1 MIVYRKMKW
10 ANRILLLAMLLVTM
24 MCEATAQRDSATLLK
39 LAEAITA
46 ATTNNSSVKLAKQ
59 DEQIALAK
67 YRQTEAIYMPQVG
80 LSYTAM
86 TTNNPLNAFGF
97 KLQQKTIAAADFNP
111 ATLNHPNGTPDF
123 TTKLDLQQPIINMDM
138 LYMRKAAAVQ
148 KDIYAY
154 KTERTQEYIAFEVKK
169 AYLQLGVAYDAVKV
183 LEEALATAKQIRKY
197 STDYYNQGLVQK
209 TEVLN
214 AEVFVATTE
223 TNLAKAKSNI
233 YNASDYLG
241 LLMGKGTGVVY
252 TVEEVAS
259 IVNKDAAKLSDS
271 RPDFMAMQKGIEA
284 SNCMIQSA
292 KMAAYPKL
300 NAFASYQLNDASM
313 TGFGA
318 NAYLAGVQL
327 SWNIFSGNRNK
338 NAIATQQLERNK
350 MADELQQQK
359 EQSAVELNKT
369 QRDIADA
376 QTEILQHQSSIRQA
390 EERLR
395 MLQNRFEQGLV
406 NTTDIMMAT
415 TQVSQEKLANRQALF
430 NLNLSQ
436 AYLQLLIS
444 SSSKT
449 K

>member
-24 MCEATAQRDSATLLK
+24 MGEATAQKDSVTLLK

-67 YRQTEAIYMPQVG
+67 YRQTEAIYLPQVG

-233 YNASDYLG
+233 NNASDYLG

-300 NAFASYQLNDASM
+300 NAFASYQLNDASL

-318 NAYLAGVQL
+318 NAYLTGVQL

-376 QTEILQHQSSIRQA
+376 QTEISQHQSSIRQA

-395 MLQNRFEQGLV
+395 MMQNRFEQGLV

-415 TQVSQEKLANRQALF
+415 SQVSQEKLANRQALF

>member
-1 MIVYRKMKW
+1 MIVYRKNKW

-24 MCEATAQRDSATLLK
+24 MGEATAQRDSAKLLK

-67 YRQTEAIYMPQVG
+67 YHQTEAVYLPQVG

-86 TTNNPLNAFGF
+86 STNNPLNAFGF
-97 KLQQKTIAAADFNP
+97 KLQQKSIAAADFNP
-111 ATLNHPNGTPDF
+111 ATLNHPNATPDF

-138 LYMRKAAAVQ
+138 LYLRKAAAVQ

-169 AYLQLGVAYDAVKV
+169 AYLQLGVTYDAVKV
-183 LEEALATAKQIRKY
+183 LEEALTTAKQIKKY
-197 STDYYNQGLVQK
+197 ATDYYNQGLVQK

-252 TVEEVAS
+252 TVEEVS
-259 IVNKDAAKLSDS
+259 PIVIKDAAKLSDS

-284 SNCMIQSA
+284 SNCMIQSS

-350 MADELQQQK
+350 MADELLQQK
-359 EQSAVELNKT
+359 EQNAVELNKT